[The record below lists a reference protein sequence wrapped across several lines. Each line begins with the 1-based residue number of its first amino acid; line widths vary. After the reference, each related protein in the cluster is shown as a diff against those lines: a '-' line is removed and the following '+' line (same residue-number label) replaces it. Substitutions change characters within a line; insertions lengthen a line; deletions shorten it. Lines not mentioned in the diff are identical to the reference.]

1 MPRTMRTFFDS
12 NSMDSDNCISLD
24 EMESHHLS
32 KVLRLNE
39 GAEVEAL
46 DGKGN
51 IYYTE
56 IQALDRSNIILKI
69 LNNRFVEELK
79 PFFRMAIAMPKG
91 NRWEDMIRPLT
102 ELGVR
107 RLTPLLTDHSECYNH
122 EKKLDAKRLK
132 WKKIAVDACK
142 QSGNPWL
149 PILDTPQS
157 FSSFLENLSL
167 DEITCIGS
175 LSKYAQ
181 PFKKL
186 ELKSCDFVSILIGP
200 EGGWSDAEEL
210 RAKEIGV
217 IPFSLGSNTLRLES
231 AALAGLAVARERF
244 IL

>member
-1 MPRTMRTFFDS
+1 M
-12 NSMDSDNCISLD
+12 
-24 EMESHHLS
+24 
-32 KVLRLNE
+32 
-39 GAEVEAL
+39 
-46 DGKGN
+46 
-51 IYYTE
+51 
-56 IQALDRSNIILKI
+56 
-69 LNNRFVEELK
+69 
-79 PFFRMAIAMPKG
+79 
-91 NRWEDMIRPLT
+91 
-102 ELGVR
+102 
-107 RLTPLLTDHSECYNH
+107 
-122 EKKLDAKRLK
+122 
-132 WKKIAVDACK
+132 
-142 QSGNPWL
+142 
-149 PILDTPQS
+149 QS
-157 FSSFLENLSL
+157 FSSFLENLLL